1 VRKCSN
7 GKKGVIRRQP
17 TQPNKMNQNS
27 NRGNTNHNNKSN
39 NNKRNKIIKNKMKK
53 TETYD
58 LDDAVTGTRQ
68 KPVRKERGQRQ
79 IATATTQRKEA
90 VGQIGN
96 FRRQSMKER
105 ERERKRKER
114 NV

>member
-1 VRKCSN
+1 
-7 GKKGVIRRQP
+7 
-17 TQPNKMNQNS
+17 M
-27 NRGNTNHNNKSN
+27 
-39 NNKRNKIIKNKMKK
+39 
-53 TETYD
+53 
-58 LDDAVTGTRQ
+58 TGTRQ

-79 IATATTQRKEA
+79 IATATTQRKET